1 MTGTLPHMGSG
12 GSPVDGD
19 AGTDAADGG
28 FEGRIDP
35 EIRSVLER
43 IPRMDLSD
51 LDLARRERRAL
62 AEEARSRQQV
72 PVGVQTEDE
81 RVPGLPGEPEVLVRV
96 HRRIGEVDA
105 AAPSPVLLWVHGGGH
120 MLGEA
125 AQDDPLLQALVS
137 RTGCVCVAVDWRRS
151 PEAPY
156 PAAMDDCYAATA
168 WVVRS
173 AGRLG
178 IDPAH
183 VVAGGASSGGGLAAG
198 LALLVRD
205 RGEVQLAGQVLVY
218 PMLDDRESIAS
229 RLRVDHPRLW
239 SNASNRIGWA
249 SYLGALSGDDVP
261 AYAAPSRASDM
272 ARLPPTWIG
281 TGELDLFRDE
291 DIEYASRLMA
301 AGVPTELHVYPRA
314 VHGFDLFAPHTAV
327 SRRFCRDRD
336 DALDRFLTPQNARP

>member
-1 MTGTLPHMGSG
+1 MGSG

-43 IPRMDLSD
+43 IPRMAS
-51 LDLARRERRAL
+51 A
-62 AEEARSRQQV
+62 
-72 PVGVQTEDE
+72 TWTW
-81 RVPGLPGEPEVLVRV
+81 PGAN
-96 HRRIGEVDA
+96 D
-105 AAPSPVLLWVHGGGH
+105 APSPRRR
-120 MLGEA
+120 A
-125 AQDDPLLQALVS
+125 ADSRSRSGSRPRTSGSPACPVS
-137 RTGCVCVAVDWRRS
+137 RRSWCGSTAVSVRWTRRPLHPCCCGSTG
-151 PEAPY
+151 
-156 PAAMDDCYAATA
+156 AATCWARPRRTTRCSRRWCRAPGVSA
-168 WVVRS
+168 WRS
-173 AGRLG
+173 TGVGR
-178 IDPAH
+178 PH

-291 DIEYASRLMA
+291 DIEYAARLMA

>member
-183 VVAGGASSGGGLAAG
+183 LVAGGASSGGGLAAG
-198 LALLVRD
+198 LALLIRD

-229 RLRVDHPRLW
+229 RLRVDHPR
-239 SNASNRIGWA
+239 RPRV
-249 SYLGALSGDDVP
+249 D
-261 AYAAPSRASDM
+261 
-272 ARLPPTWIG
+272 RLPPEGRPSSTVEQRQQPDRLGVLPWRAERRRRAGI
-281 TGELDLFRDE
+281 RC
-291 DIEYASRLMA
+291 AQSRL
-301 AGVPTELHVYPRA
+301 G
-314 VHGFDLFAPHTAV
+314 HGPPPAH
-327 SRRFCRDRD
+327 
-336 DALDRFLTPQNARP
+336 LDRHRRARSLSG